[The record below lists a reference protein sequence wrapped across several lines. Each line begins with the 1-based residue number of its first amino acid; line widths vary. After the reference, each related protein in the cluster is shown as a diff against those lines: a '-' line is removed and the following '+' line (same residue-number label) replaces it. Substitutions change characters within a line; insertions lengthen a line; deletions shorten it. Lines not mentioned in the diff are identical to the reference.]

1 MNNDIGSRIDELITS
16 LKIKKVRFAER
27 LGIDQSYVTQLTSGR
42 RNPSDL
48 LIGAI
53 CREFNVNEKWLR
65 TGEGGDEAMFLRRT
79 EEDQI
84 AAAVERLITGESAEF
99 KRRLVVA
106 LSSLKDEHWLLLEQK
121 LKEIV
126 EERSEE
132 ERMEKEVDEELER
145 YRQQRLSEKEP
156 DTQASSVKESGVV

>member
-65 TGEGGDEAMFLRRT
+65 TGEGGAEAMFLAKTR
-79 EEDQI
+79 EEEI
-84 AAAVERLITGESAEF
+84 AAAVERLITGESSEF
-99 KRRLVVA
+99 KKRLVLA

-121 LKEIV
+121 LKEIIG
-126 EERSEE
+126 ERSSEE
-132 ERMEKEVDEELER
+132 QLKAEVEKEVEL
-145 YRQQRLSEKEP
+145 YRENRLSEKEP
-156 DTQASSVKESGVV
+156 DTPVSSVKESGAV